1 MGELSGDMERTTS
14 IDTDHA
20 VQQTEFDTDVPDVKA
35 NGVKMGLPVFNVDDK
50 DFYQN
55 FNFGRRRLRFAPGSN
70 VQQYMAK
77 TRYNKPFW
85 IQHTKSGELRK
96 VK

>member
-1 MGELSGDMERTTS
+1 MGDFVGDIESKTS
-14 IDTDHA
+14 IEKDHE
-20 VQQTEFDTDVPDVKA
+20 VKQVEFDTDVPDVKA
-35 NGVKMGLPVFNVDDK
+35 DGVKMGLPVFNVDDK

-55 FNFGRRRLRFAPGSN
+55 FNFGRRRLRFTSGSK

-85 IQHTKSGELRK
+85 IQHVKSGELRK